1 MPQDRL
7 LIEITE
13 RQDFHTLVQKIEE
26 SLVMTYDHF
35 KGLRGIRVKEM
46 KKYQTL
52 LQNQKQE
59 IILQNQT
66 KQESIQYDD
75 KNELVVK

>member
-1 MPQDRL
+1 MSKRNQDDKRVFDVYVSLSTMPQDRL

-13 RQDFHTLVQKIEE
+13 RQDFHNLVQKIEE

-52 LQNQKQE
+52 LQNQKHE
-59 IILQNQT
+59 FML
-66 KQESIQYDD
+66 
-75 KNELVVK
+75 